1 MTKQRLPLPGEQPLS
16 IWKPR
21 LKNPNRSQ
29 SKTAVLVVG
38 GWLVLAM
45 LWWAWSATATPV
57 TVVVNGKPVALQTHR
72 RTVAGAAVA
81 AGVPVDDTVYIAP
94 PADTPIRGGMVITV
108 GFLRPV
114 IVHAD
119 GQSFIARTHAT
130 DPAAIVAEMGIV
142 LSQGDV
148 LRIDRAAR
156 PTSAEIQANPMLAG
170 VPILP
175 REIAVVRART
185 VVVDEN
191 GSRVSFLTTARTLG
205 DALATAGY
213 ALYEADHVSPPL
225 ESAIPAEG
233 VEVCI
238 ERATPVVVLADN
250 HLLSTRSFQPTVGA
264 LLADIGLVPTGDDY
278 VVPGLQAPPPPG
290 GQIKLVRVREETLIE
305 KIDLPFQTT
314 AIPDPELELDQL
326 SEVQPG
332 LNGVLARQ
340 VQVRYEDGIE
350 VSRAVIGEWVDRQ
363 PQAQVVAYGTQI
375 VIRSARTERGD
386 LKYWRK
392 LHVLATSYSPSTAG
406 DKKPGDARFGLSG
419 TGAPVTRGVV
429 ATDPRVIPLGTRLY
443 VPGYGLGR
451 SLDVGGAIKGL
462 RIDLGYTDEELTLWN
477 TWVDVYLLLP
487 LPSPNEMIWL
497 LPEEFRF

>member
-1 MTKQRLPLPGEQPLS
+1 MIKQRLPLPGEQPLS
-16 IWKPR
+16 IWRPR
-21 LKNPNRSQ
+21 LKNSNRSQ
-29 SKTAVLVVG
+29 SKKVLLAAG
-38 GWLVLAM
+38 GVMVLAM
-45 LWWAWSATATPV
+45 LWWAWRVTAIPV

-72 RTVAGAAVA
+72 RTAGGAAQA
-81 AGVPVDDTVYIAP
+81 AGVPADGAVYIDP
-94 PADTPIRGGMVITV
+94 PADTLIQPEMVITV

-119 GQSFIARTHAT
+119 GRSFIARTHAT
-130 DPAAIVAEMGIV
+130 DPAAIIAEMGIS
-142 LSQGDV
+142 LGQGDAV
-148 LRIDRAAR
+148 RIDRAAR
-156 PTSAEIQANPMLAG
+156 PTSAEIQTNPMLAD
-170 VPILP
+170 VPVLP

-205 DALATAGY
+205 DALSAAGY
-213 ALYEADHVSPPL
+213 VLYEADRVSPPPAT
-225 ESAIPAEG
+225 AIPAEG
-233 VEVCI
+233 LEVSI
-238 ERATPVVVLADN
+238 ERATPAIVLADD
-250 HLLSTRSFQPTVGA
+250 HVLSTRSFQPTVGA
-264 LLADIGLVPTGDDY
+264 LLADIGLALTGYDY
-278 VVPGLQAPPPPG
+278 VVPGLEAPLLAG
-290 GQIKLVRVREETLIE
+290 GQIKLVRVQEETLIE
-305 KIDLPFQTT
+305 KSALPFQTT
-314 AIPDPELELDQL
+314 TMPDPGLELDQL

-340 VQVRYEDGIE
+340 VQVRYEDGAE
-350 VSRAVIGEWVDRQ
+350 VSRAVIGEWVDKQ
-363 PQAQVVAYGTQI
+363 PQARVVAYGTQI
-375 VIRSARTERGD
+375 VIREVRSERGD

-419 TGAPVTRGVV
+419 TGAPVVRGVV
-429 ATDPRVIPLGTRLY
+429 ATDPRVIPLGSRLY

-487 LPSPNEMIWL
+487 LPPPDEMIWL